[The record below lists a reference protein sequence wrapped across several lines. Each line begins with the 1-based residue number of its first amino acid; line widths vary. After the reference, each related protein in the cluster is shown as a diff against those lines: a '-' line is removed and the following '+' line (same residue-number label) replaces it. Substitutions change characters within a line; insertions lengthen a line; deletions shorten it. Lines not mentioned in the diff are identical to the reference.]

1 MKYSTMFNHMK
12 TAFII
17 PSAIQDTQE
26 SQLVLQTI
34 QHIQTIA
41 KEAGLA
47 VVSYADKAI
56 APELQAPL
64 LNEVSFIAT
73 YQRDTKVQDLLRT
86 LSPDQAKA
94 LSHIA
99 ALTWFFSVC
108 ATDHIFKQPTQVIVM
123 EPGMPLS
130 TDVFAQIQA
139 TPQDKFIFA
148 PPSDS
153 SLSSTQTGG
162 ITLKLNTHVWAF
174 SSEQIP
180 SLVDILNK
188 SVHYTYERLTKG
200 GDVDLSHTLFKF
212 IDSSQIFFL
221 RSLNRS

>member
-1 MKYSTMFNHMK
+1 MFNHMK

-34 QHIQTIA
+34 RHIQTIA

-86 LSPDQAKA
+86 LSPNQAKA

-130 TDVFAQIQA
+130 ADVFAQIQA
-139 TPQDKFIFA
+139 A
-148 PPSDS
+148 PDR
-153 SLSSTQTGG
+153 
-162 ITLKLNTHVWAF
+162 
-174 SSEQIP
+174 
-180 SLVDILNK
+180 K
-188 SVHYTYERLTKG
+188 SV
-200 GDVDLSHTLFKF
+200 V
-212 IDSSQIFFL
+212 
-221 RSLNRS
+221 